1 MPIVLSFDF
10 GHFLVEVKRG
20 GEGFDLRL
28 QLRYQLTARAHRN
41 AGNVVNGF
49 VCVKLNAE
57 LSLIGWPSITKR
69 KAPMADADAWKDKTG
84 KLAEL
89 KR

>member
-1 MPIVLSFDF
+1 VNAIYAEEDVP
-10 GHFLVEVKRG
+10 
-20 GEGFDLRL
+20 EG
-28 QLRYQLTARAHRN
+28 QEHMT
-41 AGNVVNGF
+41 
-49 VCVKLNAE
+49 KLNAE

-69 KAPMADADAWKDKTG
+69 KAPMADADAWKDKNG

>member
-1 MPIVLSFDF
+1 VCIPECPVNAIYAEEDVPADQM
-10 GHFLVEVKRG
+10 HM
-20 GEGFDLRL
+20 
-28 QLRYQLTARAHRN
+28 TA
-41 AGNVVNGF
+41 
-49 VCVKLNAE
+49 LNAE

-69 KAPMADADAWKDKTG
+69 KTPLPDADNWKERTG